1 MLKVDFI
8 SPFGQARNGNA
19 KLYKVIYMSVKSVF
33 TLIIFMEDTTIN
45 KQPEVEIN
53 RKIRDRAIRLIGEN
67 GEQLGIMSADEANK
81 IADDKNLDLVKISPQ
96 ATPPVCKLM
105 DYSKFK
111 FEKAKKEK
119 EAKKNQKLNE
129 TKKIWLSMT
138 IDRHDLETKARAAE
152 KFVTAG
158 NKVEVS
164 IRMRGRQQ
172 AHSRL
177 GVEVMQQFYS
187 LIEEVCVI
195 ERSPLTEGRN
205 ILMILAPKK

>member
-1 MLKVDFI
+1 
-8 SPFGQARNGNA
+8 
-19 KLYKVIYMSVKSVF
+19 
-33 TLIIFMEDTTIN
+33 MEDTSIN

-67 GEQLGIMSADEANK
+67 GEQLGIMSADEANR

-96 ATPPVCKLM
+96 SNPPVCKLM
-105 DYSKFK
+105 DYSKYK

-129 TKKIWLSMT
+129 VKKIWLSMT
-138 IDRHDLETKARAAE
+138 IDRHDLETKARSAE
-152 KFVTAG
+152 KFVLAG

-177 GVEVMQQFYS
+177 GIEVMQEFYS

>member
-1 MLKVDFI
+1 
-8 SPFGQARNGNA
+8 
-19 KLYKVIYMSVKSVF
+19 
-33 TLIIFMEDTTIN
+33 MEDTVIIN

-53 RKIRDRAIRLIGEN
+53 QRIRDREIRLIGEN
-67 GEQLGIMSADEANK
+67 GEQLGIMSAEKANA

-111 FEKAKKEK
+111 FEKSKKDK
-119 EAKKNQKLNE
+119 EAKKNQKQNE

-138 IDRHDLETKARAAE
+138 IDKHDLETKARAAE
-152 KFVTAG
+152 KFLVG
-158 NKVEVS
+158 GSKVEVS
-164 IRMRGRQQ
+164 IRMKGRQQ
-172 AHSRL
+172 AHSKL
-177 GVEVMQQFYS
+177 GVEVMQEFFN

-195 ERSPLTEGRN
+195 ERAPLTEGRN

>member
-1 MLKVDFI
+1 
-8 SPFGQARNGNA
+8 
-19 KLYKVIYMSVKSVF
+19 
-33 TLIIFMEDTTIN
+33 MEDTTIN

-67 GEQLGIMSADEANK
+67 GEQLGIMSADEANR

-96 ATPPVCKLM
+96 SNPPVCKLM
-105 DYSKFK
+105 DYSKYK

-129 TKKIWLSMT
+129 VKKIWLSMT
-138 IDRHDLETKARAAE
+138 IDRHDLETKARSAE
-152 KFVTAG
+152 KFVLAG

-177 GVEVMQQFYS
+177 GIEVMQEFYS

>member
-1 MLKVDFI
+1 
-8 SPFGQARNGNA
+8 
-19 KLYKVIYMSVKSVF
+19 
-33 TLIIFMEDTTIN
+33 MEDTTIN